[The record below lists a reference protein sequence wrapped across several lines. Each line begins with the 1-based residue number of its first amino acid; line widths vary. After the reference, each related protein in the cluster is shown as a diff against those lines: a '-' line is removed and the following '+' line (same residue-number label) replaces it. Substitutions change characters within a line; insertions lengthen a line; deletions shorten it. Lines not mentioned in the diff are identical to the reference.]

1 MKKLIQRVKDLI
13 YRKAIKVIAVR
24 LVNSTTQLTPQY
36 LLERGWI
43 EKDGCYSEP
52 NMKDRD
58 LITIQFENHY
68 YRVWRSSKLTF
79 IALES
84 SVEWFEMY
92 YLLAHPDNGRYEYA
106 GV

>member
-1 MKKLIQRVKDLI
+1 MKKLIQRVKDWI
-13 YRKAIKVIAVR
+13 YSKAIKVIAVR

-36 LLERGWI
+36 LLERGWV
-43 EKDGCYSEP
+43 EKDGLYFEP
-52 NMKDRD
+52 NMKKRD

-68 YRVWRSSKLTF
+68 YRVWHSSNLTF

-92 YLLAHPDNGRYEYA
+92 YLLAHPDNGRYKLA
-106 GV
+106 GI